1 MNDVEEK
8 VKGIKKDITIAI
20 MGCPVN
26 GPGEA
31 KEADIGVAFS
41 GKILYFLKKVIF
53 TKDVIKVD

>member
-1 MNDVEEK
+1 
-8 VKGIKKDITIAI
+8 

-41 GKILYFLKKVIF
+41 GEDSIFLKKVIF